1 MAGAENL
8 CVLVVEDNADAACTL
23 QLALEL
29 HGHEVHVA
37 ADGLAGVEAAERLA
51 PQVVICDIGL
61 PGIDGYEVA
70 RRLRVREHRPLLV
83 AVTGYALPE
92 DRRRALEA
100 GFAHH
105 LPKPIRI
112 DELLR
117 IIGGARERTPGETQE
132 VA

>member
-1 MAGAENL
+1 M
-8 CVLVVEDNADAACTL
+8 CVLVVEDNADAASTL
-23 QLALEL
+23 QIALEL
-29 HGHEVHVA
+29 LGHVVHVA
-37 ADGLAGVEAAERLA
+37 SDGNAGVEAAERLA

-70 RRLRVREHRPLLV
+70 RRLSAREHRPLLV

-112 DELLR
+112 DELVR
-117 IIGGARERTPGETQE
+117 ILGGAREQPPVGSSR